1 MSDDERLA
9 SMLYGPSTPAPTAP
23 DTASPL
29 DELAKK
35 FYGDPAPPAA
45 PSEPGGLS
53 FDRYAAYRSDF
64 TKHAEALHDTLGV
77 SRASREADD
86 RAFVKLADDLGFDDQ
101 TMLSLHEQI
110 VRGLTQ
116 SVASDVDADVGGDAD
131 SAAIQAR
138 NVDIRRTLRE
148 RLGEAAAAD
157 VIARTQRFIAGTPD
171 LEQLVNRGA
180 LATRADVFLTIAQ
193 HVQDKRIR

>member
-1 MSDDERLA
+1 
-9 SMLYGPSTPAPTAP
+9 
-23 DTASPL
+23 
-29 DELAKK
+29 
-35 FYGDPAPPAA
+35 
-45 PSEPGGLS
+45 
-53 FDRYAAYRSDF
+53 
-64 TKHAEALHDTLGV
+64 
-77 SRASREADD
+77 
-86 RAFVKLADDLGFDDQ
+86 
-101 TMLSLHEQI
+101 
-110 VRGLTQ
+110 
-116 SVASDVDADVGGDAD
+116 VASDVDADVGGDAD